1 MYAKYDR
8 FVNLHWGIHLA
19 LGLGYVLGCWLIFRF
34 SVPALA
40 ALCGLLFLALRS
52 RPVAVWLL
60 KLKIT
65 PNQVTVVGFLFAVA
79 AFWPLV
85 KGYLELG
92 FILFLISVLLDV
104 LDGFMARIS
113 SLSSPRGGFLDSVL
127 DRVADSLM
135 FGGLILHYVG
145 QGRNLWGSLTL
156 VALLGAYMVSYTRAR
171 AECFLPKVDVGF
183 LGERPDRN
191 FAMISAG
198 IWGFP
203 EWGLVFVLVTTWLT
217 AVRRIKF
224 AWDRLEGPAR
234 TREKGREEA
243 PAGGEMAE
251 AASEV
256 TS

>member
-8 FVNLHWGIHLA
+8 FVNLSWWVHLA
-19 LGLGYVLGCWLIFRF
+19 LGLGYTFGCWLIFRF
-34 SVPALA
+34 SVP
-40 ALCGLLFLALRS
+40 GLIAFCCLLLLALRS
-52 RPVAVWLL
+52 RPVAVLLL
-60 KLKIT
+60 KLKVT

-113 SLSSPRGGFLDSVL
+113 GLSSQRGGFLDSVL

-135 FGGLILHYVG
+135 FGGLILYYVG
-145 QGRNLWGSLTL
+145 QDKFLWGSLTL

-171 AECFLPKVDVGF
+171 AECFLPVVDVGF

-198 IWGFP
+198 VWGFP

-217 AVRRIKF
+217 ALRRIKF
-224 AWDRLEGPAR
+224 AWDRLEGPAPPR
-234 TREKGREEA
+234 GEEKKET
-243 PAGGEMAE
+243 PAGSEMAE
-251 AASEV
+251 AASD
-256 TS
+256 